1 MTDLFKAM
9 AENKRS
15 AINILKGVDGNII
28 EFDSDEEHN
37 FENDMRP
44 SVLITDRHDII
55 NDLVVTKVCLNE
67 LGRIEIYIEEWDEW
81 VSDDECLST
90 TANNVYEAI
99 DNQVFGD
106 WYEYRIRTKANR
118 RKNTRNS

>member
-1 MTDLFKAM
+1 MTNLFKVM

-28 EFDSDEEHN
+28 D

-44 SVLITDRHDII
+44 FVLITDMHDII

-106 WYEYRIRTKANR
+106 
-118 RKNTRNS
+118 

>member
-28 EFDSDEEHN
+28 EFDSDEEN
-37 FENDMRP
+37 DFENDMRP
-44 SVLITDRHDII
+44 FVLIEDRHDVI
-55 NDLVVTKVCLNE
+55 NDLAVTKVCLNE
-67 LGRIEIYIEEWDEW
+67 NGKIEIYIEEWDEW
-81 VSDDECLST
+81 VGDDYCLST

-99 DNQVFGD
+99 ENQVFGD
-106 WYEYRIRTKANR
+106 
-118 RKNTRNS
+118 

>member
-28 EFDSDEEHN
+28 EFDSDEEN
-37 FENDMRP
+37 DFENDMRP
-44 SVLITDRHDII
+44 FVLLTDRYDII
-55 NDLVVTKVCLNE
+55 NENGK
-67 LGRIEIYIEEWDEW
+67 IEIYIEEWDEW
-81 VSDDECLST
+81 VGDDDCLST

-99 DNQVFGD
+99 ENQVFGD
-106 WYEYRIRTKANR
+106 
-118 RKNTRNS
+118 

>member
-44 SVLITDRHDII
+44 YVLITDRHDII
-55 NDLVVTKVCLNE
+55 NDLAVTKVWLNE

-99 DNQVFGD
+99 DKQVFGD
-106 WYEYRIRTKANR
+106 
-118 RKNTRNS
+118 

>member
-28 EFDSDEEHN
+28 EFDSDEEN
-37 FENDMRP
+37 DFENDMRP
-44 SVLITDRHDII
+44 FVLIEDRHDMI
-55 NDLVVTKVCLNE
+55 NNLAVTKVCLNE

-99 DNQVFGD
+99 ENQIFKD
-106 WYEYRIRTKANR
+106 
-118 RKNTRNS
+118 